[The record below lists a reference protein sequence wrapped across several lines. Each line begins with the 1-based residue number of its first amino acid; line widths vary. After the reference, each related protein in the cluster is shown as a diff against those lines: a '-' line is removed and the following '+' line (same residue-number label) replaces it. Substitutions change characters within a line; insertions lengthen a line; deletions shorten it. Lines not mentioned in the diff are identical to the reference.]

1 MLDNIFN
8 LFIEVI
14 KAAREGRFMYGNGGD
29 WYIVDYSGNKLYI
42 NTVNGTVM
50 PMPYYDGEAHADWTV
65 ADQLVQ
71 FLLESDPGAD
81 FMYDISYVN
90 AVMHKENS
98 IKNGALLHYNG
109 GQVYFKDY
117 SNMVLWVDISAKKE
131 RTTMHRMSALCS
143 FQYLHSVME
152 FSFENSI
159 PGFAHRSVA

>member
-14 KAAREGRFMYGNGGD
+14 KAAREGRYLYGNGGD

-50 PMPYYDGEAHADWTV
+50 PMPSYDGQAHSDWDV
-65 ADQLVQ
+65 ADRLVQ
-71 FLLESDPGAD
+71 FLLSSNPGND
-81 FMYDISYVN
+81 FMYDISYMD
-90 AVMHKENS
+90 AVAHKDNS
-98 IKNGALLHYNG
+98 VKNGMLLFFNG

-117 SNMVLWVDISAKKE
+117 NNMVLWVDISAKKE
-131 RTTMHRMSALCS
+131 RTTMHRMSALRS
-143 FQYLHSVME
+143 FQYLQAMG
-152 FSFENSI
+152 FSFKNSI